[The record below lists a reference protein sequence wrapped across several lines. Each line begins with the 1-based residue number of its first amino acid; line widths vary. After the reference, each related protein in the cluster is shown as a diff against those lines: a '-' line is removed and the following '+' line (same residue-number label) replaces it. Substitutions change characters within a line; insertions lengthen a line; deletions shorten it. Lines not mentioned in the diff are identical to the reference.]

1 MKVKI
6 VLVEPEYQV
15 NVGSVA
21 RILGN
26 FGFSEL
32 AIVKPK
38 CEIGLDA
45 IKFSKH
51 ALDILKNASICK
63 SFDEAVEGCQL
74 VVGTSGIKVRNK
86 DTIRACVGLEEFTK
100 DNLKQIGNEK
110 IAIVFGREGIGLT
123 AKEIDRCDYLINIES
138 DEKYPILN
146 LSHAVAVIA
155 YAIRKEM
162 STNEEN
168 PKIMKK
174 EEMAKIN
181 FYMNKIN
188 DQIKHK
194 RSEGV
199 KLAIKRILY
208 KGSITSLE
216 AGFFIS
222 FLKEIEKKL
231 DKR

>member
-1 MKVKI
+1 MK
-6 VLVEPEYQV
+6 
-15 NVGSVA
+15 
-21 RILGN
+21 
-26 FGFSEL
+26 
-32 AIVKPK
+32 
-38 CEIGLDA
+38 
-45 IKFSKH
+45 
-51 ALDILKNASICK
+51 
-63 SFDEAVEGCQL
+63 
-74 VVGTSGIKVRNK
+74 
-86 DTIRACVGLEEFTK
+86 
-100 DNLKQIGNEK
+100 K

>member
-1 MKVKI
+1 LELSVRKECEMKVKI

-110 IAIVFGREGIGLT
+110 NSNCFWAR
-123 AKEIDRCDYLINIES
+123 RNW
-138 DEKYPILN
+138 
-146 LSHAVAVIA
+146 
-155 YAIRKEM
+155 
-162 STNEEN
+162 TNC
-168 PKIMKK
+168 
-174 EEMAKIN
+174 
-181 FYMNKIN
+181 
-188 DQIKHK
+188 
-194 RSEGV
+194 
-199 KLAIKRILY
+199 
-208 KGSITSLE
+208 KGN
-216 AGFFIS
+216 
-222 FLKEIEKKL
+222 
-231 DKR
+231 R